1 MYAISSNLKEFLR
14 TKKVFSTHPTN
25 FQLKLIWVSKNICH
39 SVRFSTVLLHL
50 TCLKNMCAQVPILIF
65 FTAPSVSPLRDKI
78 IFLLRFS
85 RPISTHFPNHCKHIL
100 FPLASLSLSP
110 YSILPYLLLTIL
122 LFLSIIFF
130 VLTQYQINPLP
141 SFFFDDRQLSS
152 FSSGEV

>member
-25 FQLKLIWVSKNICH
+25 FQLQLISKNICH
-39 SVRFSTVLLHL
+39 SVRFFSTVLLHL
-50 TCLKNMCAQVPILIF
+50 TCLKNMCSSSHFDF

-85 RPISTHFPNHCKHIL
+85 RPISTRFPNHCKHIL

>member
-14 TKKVFSTHPTN
+14 TKKVLSTHPTN
-25 FQLKLIWVSKNICH
+25 FQLQLISKNICH
-39 SVRFSTVLLHL
+39 SVRFFHGTVTPYLSQKYV
-50 TCLKNMCAQVPILIF
+50 LKFPFWFF

-85 RPISTHFPNHCKHIL
+85 CPISTHFPNHCKHIL

>member
-25 FQLKLIWVSKNICH
+25 FQLQLISKNICH
-39 SVRFSTVLLHL
+39 SVRFFHGTVTPYLSQKYVLKFPFWFFSLLL
-50 TCLKNMCAQVPILIF
+50 
-65 FTAPSVSPLRDKI
+65 

>member
-25 FQLKLIWVSKNICH
+25 FQLQLISKNICH
-39 SVRFSTVLLHL
+39 SVRFFPRYCYTLLVS
-50 TCLKNMCAQVPILIF
+50 KICAQVPILIF
-65 FTAPSVSPLRDKI
+65 FTASSVSPLRDKI

-130 VLTQYQINPLP
+130 ALTQYQINPLP
-141 SFFFDDRQLSS
+141 SFFF
-152 FSSGEV
+152 E